1 MNSNISIYT
10 VDLITRR
17 CACNKIN
24 YTFPDYVQSKCRM
37 QVCAYLSLRTVQ
49 EMREVNVQLR

>member
-17 CACNKIN
+17 CADNKIN
-24 YTFPDYVQSKCRM
+24 YTFPGYVESKCRM
-37 QVCAYLSLRTVQ
+37 WVYAYLSLRTAQ
-49 EMREVNVQLR
+49 ELREMKV